1 MLARSMWTAGE
12 LITGASYSVINKRH
26 HPLVGSGSDEQHSKG
41 QRQPTTHTFTTPCAI
56 INAVNVIAGL
66 VGEGWCQMGKG
77 NVHSVCTFYEAS
89 LISKTAMVFL
99 HSTYRHKCK
108 IPTKLGLPYNWKH
121 EIWWNCQQPLKTKL
135 PVYDEFTVYGGWG
148 LPRVLTIPIPGT
160 GSKKIFLERG
170 KKEFSAMLVL
180 LLKIS

>member
-1 MLARSMWTAGE
+1 MR
-12 LITGASYSVINKRH
+12 YHQIN
-26 HPLVGSGSDEQHSKG
+26 G
-41 QRQPTTHTFTTPCAI
+41 
-56 INAVNVIAGL
+56 VNVITGGRARGGVRWAKEMSIVFAL
-66 VGEGWCQMGKG
+66 
-77 NVHSVCTFYEAS
+77 FYQAS
-89 LISKTAMVFL
+89 LISKTAMASL

-180 LLKIS
+180 LLKISYNNICCFFRSKFDESFP